1 MTREEAIVMQKAMRD
16 NLYETGKDYPY
27 RDDMIPLMKESCDI
41 AIKSLEQETVSRE
54 VYNNEYALRKE
65 FEIKAYKLQRQL
77 EKAEQCEDVTG
88 HWFVDERP
96 ESDRKII
103 CSSCEQPI
111 FKYHKL
117 DFDYRPNYCP
127 NCGAKMREER

>member
-54 VYNNEYALRKE
+54 VYDHEYTLRKE
-65 FEIKAYKLQRQL
+65 LETKAYKLQCQL
-77 EKAEQCEDVTG
+77 EKAE
-88 HWFVDERP
+88 HNLY
-96 ESDRKII
+96 KIKADI
-103 CSSCEQPI
+103 EHLEEGITRC
-111 FKYHKL
+111 
-117 DFDYRPNYCP
+117 YRLSTSTR
-127 NCGAKMREER
+127 REARDNP

>member
-41 AIKSLEQETVSRE
+41 AIKSLEQESVSRE
-54 VYNNEYALRKE
+54 VYDHEYALRKE

-77 EKAEQCEDVTG
+77 EKAEHNID
-88 HWFVDERP
+88 
-96 ESDRKII
+96 KIKADI
-103 CSSCEQPI
+103 EHLEEGIIRMS
-111 FKYHKL
+111 KL
-117 DFDYRPNYCP
+117 
-127 NCGAKMREER
+127 AML